1 MSTPVE
7 IRVVHTVASLHP
19 DTGGPARTVS
29 ATCEHLAA
37 QGTNVEIVTR
47 RQGGEAALAPDHPN
61 VTTTFS
67 TADGGLRGHWDFR
80 RVLSSRLEASGAA
93 LVHDHGVWLPTNL
106 LSAVEA
112 WRHGCPLVVTTRGML
127 EPWALRHQKWKK
139 RLAWGAYQRGV
150 LRQAALLH
158 ATAPMEAK
166 QLRRLGL
173 TAPIAVIPN
182 GVPLP
187 DRWRQAPTT
196 DGPRQAL
203 FLSRIHP
210 KKGLPSLVDAWARV
224 RPDGWRL
231 VIAGPSEDGHRAEVE
246 ARVQEHGLGDVVSF
260 PGPVADDDKWA
271 LYRES
276 DLFVLPTHSENFGVV
291 VAEALASGV
300 PALTTTGAPWSVL
313 EEEDCG
319 WWVEPEGA
327 SLEAALADAVGRPDD
342 ERLAMG
348 RRGRALVEARFSWSS
363 VATKMKAAYRW
374 VLGDGPR
381 PDFIR
386 EE

>member
-1 MSTPVE
+1 MTVL
-7 IRVVHTVASLHP
+7 HTIASLHP
-19 DTGGPARTVS
+19 DAGGPSRTVT
-29 ATCEHLAA
+29 ATCE
-37 QGTNVEIVTR
+37 
-47 RQGGEAALAPDHPN
+47 ALARAGVDAHLFTQRRDGADILTPSHERVSVSAVEPTPTWSRPLRFHRGLMKEGHALSPD
-61 VTTTFS
+61 
-67 TADGGLRGHWDFR
+67 L
-80 RVLSSRLEASGAA
+80 L
-93 LVHDHGVWLPTNL
+93 HDHGVWLLTNL
-106 LSAVEA
+106 ASAVA
-112 WRHGCPLVVTTRGML
+112 ARRLDAPLVVTTRGML

-139 RLAWGAYQRGV
+139 RLAWVGYQRWV

-158 ATAPMEAK
+158 ATAPMEAE

-173 TAPIAVIPN
+173 TTPIAVVPN

-187 DRWRQAPTT
+187 DTWRQAPATS
-196 DGPRQAL
+196 GPRQAL

-210 KKGLPSLVDAWARV
+210 KKGLLMLIDAWDRV
-224 RPDGWRL
+224 QPENWNL
-231 VIAGPSEDGHRAEVE
+231 IIAGPSENDHRSEVE
-246 ARVQEHGLGDVVSF
+246 ARVQEHGLEDVVSF

-319 WWVEPEGA
+319 WWVEPEVA

-342 ERLAMG
+342 ERLMMG
-348 RRGRALVEARFSWSS
+348 RRGRALVEERFSWSS
-363 VATKMKAAYRW
+363 VATKMRAAYQW

-381 PDFIR
+381 PDVVWTAGGP
-386 EE
+386 

>member
-1 MSTPVE
+1 MTVL
-7 IRVVHTVASLHP
+7 HTVASLHP
-19 DTGGPARTVS
+19 DAGGPSRTVT
-29 ATCEHLAA
+29 ATC
-37 QGTNVEIVTR
+37 G
-47 RQGGEAALAPDHPN
+47 ALARAGVDAHLFTQRRDGADLLTPSPNQVSVSTVEPTPAWSRPLRFHRGLMETGRTRAPD
-61 VTTTFS
+61 
-67 TADGGLRGHWDFR
+67 L
-80 RVLSSRLEASGAA
+80 L
-93 LVHDHGVWLPTNL
+93 HDHGVWLLTNL
-106 LSAVEA
+106 ASAVA
-112 WRHGCPLVVTTRGML
+112 ARRLDAPLVVTTRGML

-158 ATAPMEAK
+158 ATAPMEAE

-187 DRWRQAPTT
+187 DVWKQAPTT

-210 KKGLPSLVDAWARV
+210 KKGLLSLVDAWARV

-231 VIAGPSEDGHRAEVE
+231 VIAGPSENDHRAEVE
-246 ARVQEHGLGDVVSF
+246 ARVREHGLGDVVSF

-348 RRGRALVEARFSWSS
+348 RRGRALVEKRFSWSS
-363 VATKMKAAYRW
+363 VATKMKATYRW

-381 PDFIR
+381 PDVVR
-386 EE
+386 VE